1 MQMPESFL
9 LPICRGN
16 ELGCVSVQ
24 LSELQPSWIVL
35 GSLLYTPYGKFG
47 KTQVGLVRENNRKRK
62 GDVRRQR
69 KREERWGGSRV
80 EKSGAKH
87 GRERG

>member
-35 GSLLYTPYGKFG
+35 GSLLYKPYGKF
-47 KTQVGLVRENNRKRK
+47 K
-62 GDVRRQR
+62 
-69 KREERWGGSRV
+69 
-80 EKSGAKH
+80 KH
-87 GRERG
+87 K

>member
-47 KTQVGLVRENNRKRK
+47 KTQVGLVRENNQKRK
-62 GDVRRQR
+62 GDVQRQR
-69 KREERWGGSRV
+69 KWEERWGGSR
-80 EKSGAKH
+80 
-87 GRERG
+87 RETAELRSQA